1 MRYRGLP
8 LTPPRQRLTRV
19 QLMETISATD
29 ARSGFE
35 RLLDAARRG
44 PVTIERDGRPVAVM
58 LSVEEYERLEA
69 LKDAIWAVRAAA
81 AEDAGDWLGGEDSEK
96 LLSAMLVAEG

>member
-8 LTPPRQRLTRV
+8 LTPPRKRLTRV
-19 QLMETISATD
+19 RLMQTISATN

-35 RLLDAARRG
+35 RLLDAARQQ
-44 PVTIERDGRPVAVM
+44 PVTIERNGRPMAVM

-69 LKDAIWAVRAAA
+69 LEDAAWAARAAA
-81 AEDAGDWLGGEDSEK
+81 AEDAGSWLGSEASEK
-96 LLSAMLVAEG
+96 LLSAILNAEG

>member
-1 MRYRGLP
+1 MK
-8 LTPPRQRLTRV
+8 
-19 QLMETISATD
+19 TISAPD

-35 RLLDAARRG
+35 RLLDAARHE

-69 LKDAIWAVRAAA
+69 LEDAWWAARAAA
-81 AEDAGDWLGGEDSEK
+81 AEAAGDWLGGEDSEK
-96 LLSAMLVAEG
+96 FLSAILNAEG